1 MHYLLNLFLASNCLV
16 FFFLC
21 VFLFLF
27 YFFLMCL
34 LVCIDY
40 INASL
45 LHIFLVVSFFL
56 CAYARN
62 TQFCVVTLSVWHLL
76 PFSSLCH
83 QQHIYCIFLSPFFL
97 SSHPFSL
104 FFTTVLLPRTL
115 TVTINIFTK
124 LIQHHFFLSLFRL
137 FTTCVLITF
146 FSFFDS
152 LLDENSKD
160 VFLLL

>member
-45 LHIFLVVSFFL
+45 LHIFLVVIFL

-104 FFTTVLLPRTL
+104 FFYHSATSPYTNRYYQHIYQ
-115 TVTINIFTK
+115 INST
-124 LIQHHFFLSLFRL
+124 S
-137 FTTCVLITF
+137 F
-146 FSFFDS
+146 FSFFISFIHYMCFDYFLFFFDS